1 MKRWGVLLLLAGCA
15 SDNPDLVI
23 ERQPG
28 TLARATEDGWKR
40 GSVVLTGDPGSFTF
54 PHSVALR
61 ITIVDDATSEM
72 PTRQPISSAN
82 VEVVG
87 TGQGTVAV
95 APVCDAM
102 ACTAEIAIAG
112 AGETMLAVTADGPE
126 GGERD
131 CFYYAVVV
139 DANVDA
145 AALHADL
152 ETRQHD
158 CRFNVR

>member
-15 SDNPDLVI
+15 GENPDLVI
-23 ERQPG
+23 ERQAG
-28 TLARATEDGWKR
+28 TLAQATDDGWKR
-40 GSVVLTGDPGSFTF
+40 GSAVLTGDPGTFTF

-61 ITIVDDATSEM
+61 ITIVDDAAAEM
-72 PTRQPISSAN
+72 PVVKTITAAN
-82 VEVVG
+82 VEVAG

-102 ACTAEIAIAG
+102 ACTAEITIAA
-112 AGETMLAVTADGPE
+112 AGETMLAVTADGPA

-131 CFYYAVVV
+131 CFYYAIVV

-152 ETRQHD
+152 ETRQRD
-158 CRFNVR
+158 CRFAE